1 MCFGPRAT
9 PWRLHYINR
18 DTDPCVPSSLEATPF
33 QGVRARRDCAV
44 LRTEDVQDDTT
55 RGYGSSGV
63 QQCCEVG
70 GV

>member
-1 MCFGPRAT
+1 MCFGHRAT
-9 PWRLHYINR
+9 GGLHCINR

-33 QGVRARRDCAV
+33 QASAPGVTARP

-55 RGYGSSGV
+55 RGYSGGGV